1 MKSQL
6 QITKILNKGKI
17 QNELEHERALIAERK
32 LRLLSKE
39 HPEYVKIRK
48 ELRRIIEVYET
59 ENWTN
64 STKISEEKIK
74 ESEIA
79 ELIAEEERLFIQN
92 RKTLI
97 KTKLKELNLKQQE
110 LGDLL
115 GHSGKSYISEL
126 MNGLSPFSMKDL
138 IVIHRILKI
147 DLTLLIPTFLSHS
160 DRIKLKHSIEKL
172 NNPKLK
178 LSKND
183 LIH

>member
-48 ELRRIIEVYET
+48 ELRRIIEIYET
-59 ENWTN
+59 ENWSN

-97 KTKLKELNLKQQE
+97 KT
-110 LGDLL
+110 
-115 GHSGKSYISEL
+115 
-126 MNGLSPFSMKDL
+126 L
-138 IVIHRILKI
+138 IQ
-147 DLTLLIPTFLSHS
+147 P
-160 DRIKLKHSIEKL
+160 
-172 NNPKLK
+172 P
-178 LSKND
+178 
-183 LIH
+183 

>member
-17 QNELEHERALIAERK
+17 QNELELERALIAERK

-39 HPEYVKIRK
+39 HPEYKKIRK
-48 ELRRIIEVYET
+48 ELRRIIKEFEA
-59 ENWTN
+59 ENWSNT
-64 STKISEEKIK
+64 STISDTQLK

-92 RKTLI
+92 RKSLI

-110 LGDLL
+110 LGELL
-115 GHSGKSYISEL
+115 GHSSKSYISEL

-178 LSKND
+178 LSKGD

>member
-17 QNELEHERALIAERK
+17 QNELELERALIAERK

-39 HPEYVKIRK
+39 HPEYKKIRK
-48 ELRRIIEVYET
+48 ELRRIIKEFEA
-59 ENWTN
+59 ENWSNT
-64 STKISEEKIK
+64 STISDTQLK
-74 ESEIA
+74 ESEIG

-92 RKTLI
+92 RKSLI

-110 LGDLL
+110 LGELL
-115 GHSGKSYISEL
+115 GHSSKSYISEL

-178 LSKND
+178 LSKGD
-183 LIH
+183 LIL

>member
-39 HPEYVKIRK
+39 NPEYVKIRK
-48 ELRRIIEVYET
+48 ELRRIIEIYET
-59 ENWTN
+59 ENWSN
-64 STKISEEKIK
+64 STKISDEKLK

-110 LGDLL
+110 LGELL
-115 GHSGKSYISEL
+115 GHSSKSYMSEL
-126 MNGLSPFSMKDL
+126 MNGLNPFSMKDL

-160 DRIKLKHSIEKL
+160 DRIKLKNSLEKL

-178 LSKND
+178 LSKSD

>member
-39 HPEYVKIRK
+39 NPEYVKIRK
-48 ELRRIIEVYET
+48 ELRRIIEIYET
-59 ENWTN
+59 ENWSN
-64 STKISEEKIK
+64 STKISDEKLK

-79 ELIAEEERLFIQN
+79 ELIAEEERIFIQN
-92 RKTLI
+92 RKSLI
-97 KTKLKELNLKQQE
+97 KSKLKELNLKQQE
-110 LGDLL
+110 LGELL
-115 GHSGKSYISEL
+115 GHSSKSYMSEL
-126 MNGLSPFSMKDL
+126 MNGLNPFSMKDL

-160 DRIKLKHSIEKL
+160 DRIKLKNSLEKL

-178 LSKND
+178 LSKSD